1 MIREFRDFI
10 NRGNFIDIAVAFVV
24 GAAFGTVV
32 SAFTG
37 RIVTP
42 LIGLLFGSPDWDD
55 IGTFGEVAPGPDG
68 QLGTPDDV
76 PSGSVGAFLEASV
89 NFLIV
94 AFAMFLVVKAYN
106 TFKNRTAEPEAEE
119 GVSEREDITLLREIR
134 DALTTTP

>member
-1 MIREFRDFI
+1 MLQEFRDFI
-10 NRGNFIDIAVAFVV
+10 NRGNFVDIAVAFVV

-32 SAFTG
+32 SALTG

-42 LIGLLFGSPDWDD
+42 LIGMLFGAPDWENL
-55 IGTFGEVAPGPDG
+55 GTFGDVSPGADG

-76 PSGSVGAFLEASV
+76 PAGSVGAFLEAAV

-106 TFKNRTAEPEAEE
+106 TFKVRTADPAVEEETTEPE
-119 GVSEREDITLLREIR
+119 DIVLLREIR
-134 DALTTTP
+134 DSLRSE